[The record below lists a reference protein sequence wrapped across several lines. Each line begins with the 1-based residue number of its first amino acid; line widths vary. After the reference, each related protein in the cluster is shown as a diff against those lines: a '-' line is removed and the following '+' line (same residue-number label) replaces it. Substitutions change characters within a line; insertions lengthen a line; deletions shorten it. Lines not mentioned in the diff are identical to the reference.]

1 MYLIRGFQAGEGRGK
16 GSQKPIIFKGNRS
29 IALPPPGGGGGEDLG
44 NPGPMCQSP
53 SNGPVSYD
61 HVRVILKFSY

>member
-29 IALPPPGGGGGEDLG
+29 IALPPPGGGGGVKILETQG
-44 NPGPMCQSP
+44 QCAKARPMAQFPTTTC
-53 SNGPVSYD
+53 V
-61 HVRVILKFSY
+61 